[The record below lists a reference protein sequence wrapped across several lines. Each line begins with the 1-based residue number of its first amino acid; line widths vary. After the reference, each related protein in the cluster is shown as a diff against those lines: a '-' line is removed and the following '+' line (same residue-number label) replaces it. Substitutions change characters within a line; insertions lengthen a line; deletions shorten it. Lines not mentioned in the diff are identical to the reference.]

1 MTKPFILTAP
11 LLYYCDKLIIFLHD
25 LKGTDESHL
34 RHRLRNRDNL
44 QFIEINPDEVR
55 SILARNRDNLQFIEI
70 NPDEVRSIGEKQ
82 GQPSVYWN
90 QPRWGEIYIGEKQ
103 GQPSVYWNQPRWS
116 EIYIG
121 EKRQTVSM
129 RLTFYYFPSVNA
141 YAVLLVLKPIRLW
154 L

>member
-1 MTKPFILTAP
+1 MPSQCCTFNRNNLLKKSCQNFSTQYQQFKKFPAYQLHNIYNIYSFYLLLYTVSQLTMRKHFILTAP

-82 GQPSVYWN
+82 GQPSVY
-90 QPRWGEIYIGEKQ
+90 
-103 GQPSVYWNQPRWS
+103 
-116 EIYIG
+116 
-121 EKRQTVSM
+121 
-129 RLTFYYFPSVNA
+129 
-141 YAVLLVLKPIRLW
+141 
-154 L
+154 